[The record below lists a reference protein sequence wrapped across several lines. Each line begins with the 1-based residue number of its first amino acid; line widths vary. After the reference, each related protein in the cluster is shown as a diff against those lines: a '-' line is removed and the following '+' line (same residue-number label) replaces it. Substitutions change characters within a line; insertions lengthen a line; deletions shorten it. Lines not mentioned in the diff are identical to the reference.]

1 MSQPFPLVRQRDQTD
16 CGVACL
22 LSVIR
27 YYGGN
32 TSLER
37 LRELSGTTIQG
48 TSVLGL
54 YQAAQIENLE
64 AKAFKITDLKEFA
77 TEATFPCIL
86 HVLIDEQLEHFV
98 VCLRPNTQTKDG
110 RWLIANPANGL
121 ESWTTEMLL
130 DKWKTKGVL
139 ILKPN
144 EQFVKVQQSA
154 REKWLWLWSLIKV
167 DAALLMIA
175 VVLGIFISILGLS
188 SALFSQKLI
197 DDILPKHNT
206 QKLILGLS
214 VLVIL
219 LISKAGLG
227 YLRSFFLMR
236 QSRDFN
242 NRIAG
247 RFYDSLLSLPKSF
260 FDTRKTGDLIARMN
274 DTRRIQQTI
283 SYLAGTVF
291 IDILVVLIFG
301 VVVFNYSLWIGV
313 VALLS
318 VPVFGLL
325 TWRYNDQIVQ
335 GQRNVMAAYAR
346 TESHYIDTITG
357 ISALKATNRT
367 NYFAEITKSVY
378 GFFQQNLYDLGLLG
392 NRYNLIGEIASV
404 VLLGAILA
412 LASWQVLGKELLLGQ
427 MMATISIAGG
437 LIGSVARLATTNIQ
451 LQEARVAFERMYE
464 FSALK
469 PEIEDLDNNVQDT
482 PTIFNSLLTNNLVFR
497 FAGKKPLLNNV
508 NMKLERGKIV
518 ALMGE
523 VGSGKSIIIQILQQ
537 FQTYESGQIIVN
549 DAIDFT
555 IIPTQSWR
563 KMIGVVPQEVKVFNS
578 SIIENIIL
586 GNVAEEGEAAIKFCQ
601 AIGLGTFFQ
610 QLPQSYM
617 TIVGEEG
624 INLSGGQKQLIA
636 LARAL
641 YRKPQ
646 LLLLDEATSAMD
658 SQTEQFVLVLLD
670 KLKSEMGILM
680 VTHRPSIAKNADMVY
695 VLKNGII

>member
-1 MSQPFPLVRQRDQTD
+1 
-16 CGVACL
+16 
-22 LSVIR
+22 
-27 YYGGN
+27 
-32 TSLER
+32 
-37 LRELSGTTIQG
+37 
-48 TSVLGL
+48 
-54 YQAAQIENLE
+54 
-64 AKAFKITDLKEFA
+64 
-77 TEATFPCIL
+77 
-86 HVLIDEQLEHFV
+86 
-98 VCLRPNTQTKDG
+98 
-110 RWLIANPANGL
+110 
-121 ESWTTEMLL
+121 
-130 DKWKTKGVL
+130 
-139 ILKPN
+139 
-144 EQFVKVQQSA
+144 
-154 REKWLWLWSLIKV
+154 
-167 DAALLMIA
+167 
-175 VVLGIFISILGLS
+175 
-188 SALFSQKLI
+188 
-197 DDILPKHNT
+197 
-206 QKLILGLS
+206 
-214 VLVIL
+214 
-219 LISKAGLG
+219 
-227 YLRSFFLMR
+227 
-236 QSRDFN
+236 
-242 NRIAG
+242 
-247 RFYDSLLSLPKSF
+247 
-260 FDTRKTGDLIARMN
+260 
-274 DTRRIQQTI
+274 
-283 SYLAGTVF
+283 
-291 IDILVVLIFG
+291 
-301 VVVFNYSLWIGV
+301 
-313 VALLS
+313 
-318 VPVFGLL
+318 
-325 TWRYNDQIVQ
+325 
-335 GQRNVMAAYAR
+335 MAAYAR